1 MQYKVKEDSRL
12 VFGESWFSEKAL
24 QRNKTRV
31 SWWSTKDV
39 VRVESENFDFHP
51 KFLPVVA
58 AAAYHDD
65 AAAGAIVVVSRAA
78 NLAQKTTIM
87 PSALLL
93 AMKVS

>member
-12 VFGESWFSEKAL
+12 VFGESWFSENAL

-31 SWWSTKDV
+31 SWSTKDV

>member
-1 MQYKVKEDSRL
+1 MYKVKEDSRL
-12 VFGESWFSEKAL
+12 VFGESWFSENAL

-65 AAAGAIVVVSRAA
+65 AAAGAIVVVSKAA

>member
-1 MQYKVKEDSRL
+1 MMKH
-12 VFGESWFSEKAL
+12 
-24 QRNKTRV
+24 
-31 SWWSTKDV
+31 TKDV

-65 AAAGAIVVVSRAA
+65 ATAGAIVVVSRAA